1 MLHHHDYK
9 ADVDDIDDKNDEV
22 IEITAGV
29 LGHLSENWPLP
40 AVSDFI
46 SMMLIVMVVSDG
58 HWYVY

>member
-9 ADVDDIDDKNDEV
+9 AYVDDIDDKNDEV

-40 AVSDFI
+40 AVSNVI
-46 SMMLIVMVVSDG
+46 
-58 HWYVY
+58 